1 MKTHAAVDNLCVYGD
16 PYKTYVVAII
26 VPSKVYLEMIGH
38 NLGKDMCYDSLL
50 NDKDVLQRVLKEL
63 SEHGYRNKLHKFEV
77 PRAITFVQEEW
88 TPESGLITASFKIK
102 RKQISQK
109 AITGSKFFRVSFLP
123 VLLGHPSDRL

>member
-102 RKQISQK
+102 RKPIQNLYQS
-109 AITGSKFFRVSFLP
+109 AI
-123 VLLGHPSDRL
+123 DRMYDNPQ